1 MPTNEVIEIAT
12 VVGQKIAE
20 KLQENF
26 TIMPTLTLDQVAE
39 QLGVSHEN
47 VRALCLSGELP
58 YIKMNKLYRIKPADV
73 NAYLNRN
80 YIQSRRTA

>member
-1 MPTNEVIEIAT
+1 MQADEIITLAT
-12 VVGQKIAE
+12 LIGQKLAE

-26 TIMPTLTLDQVAE
+26 TVMPTLTLDQVAE

-47 VRALCLSGELP
+47 VRKLCLSGQLP
-58 YIKMNKLYRIKPADV
+58 YIKIEKLYRIKPADV

-80 YIQSRRTA
+80 YSGHQ

>member
-1 MPTNEVIEIAT
+1 MTPEIIELTTIIA
-12 VVGQKIAE
+12 QKIAE

-39 QLGVSHEN
+39 QLGVSHEK
-47 VRALCLSGELP
+47 VRELCLTGQIP
-58 YIKMNKLYRIKPADV
+58 YIKMDKLYRIKPADV

-80 YIQSRRTA
+80 YSGNQ

>member
-1 MPTNEVIEIAT
+1 MPDDTIEIAT
-12 VVGQKIAE
+12 LIAQKLAE
-20 KLQENF
+20 KIQENF
-26 TIMPTLTLDQVAE
+26 TVMPTLTLDQVAE

-73 NAYLNRN
+73 NAYLHKHYVR
-80 YIQSRRTA
+80 

>member
-1 MPTNEVIEIAT
+1 MPTNETIEIAT
-12 VVGQKIAE
+12 IIGQKIAE
-20 KLQENF
+20 KLQENV

-39 QLGVSHEN
+39 QLGVSHET
-47 VRALCLSGELP
+47 VRDLCVSGQIP

-80 YIQSRRTA
+80 YSGNQ

>member
-1 MPTNEVIEIAT
+1 MSVSSDHLEIINEVAARLFERI
-12 VVGQKIAE
+12 
-20 KLQENF
+20 QEQF

-80 YIQSRRTA
+80 YSGNQ

>member
-1 MPTNEVIEIAT
+1 MTPEIIELAT
-12 VVGQKIAE
+12 LVADKLFV

-39 QLGVSHEN
+39 QLGVSHET
-47 VRALCLSGELP
+47 VRDLCVSGQIP

-80 YIQSRRTA
+80 YSGNQ